1 MNVRHMTSM
10 AGVAAALAVALLGFG
25 SSVEGQ
31 SRMLPTAVDPNY
43 EQPRTAWGEPDLSGL
58 WETRAQTPMQR
69 SPELAEREF
78 LTEEEAILRLG
89 RGIDSSGD
97 DDFVT
102 EELETADVERF
113 SRADAPDDGRPGRR
127 IAGAEYNAF
136 WNSQVNDRLV
146 SLRTSQ
152 IVDPPDGRVPVYT
165 REALERYEARHKA
178 RMGRSESDGPEDREI
193 SARCLIRFG
202 LPLGEMNGGG
212 DGSTKEIFQTPGYVV
227 FVLQYQV
234 NRIVPLDGR
243 PHVGSGIRSW
253 YGDSRGHWEGNT
265 LVIETTNF
273 NDRQDGGPVLAAHGG
288 LFPHPHAHNYP
299 GTGENLRM
307 VERITHLDADNVEYR
322 YTVEDPDVFVRPF
335 TAVNVWTRDQERQD
349 RMFEYSCHE
358 HNYGMVNLLEGGRV
372 NPESAMDEARRDAA
386 VRTPHLEE
394 EWERRNQWEASQ
406 AADR

>member
-1 MNVRHMTSM
+1 MNVRRMTST
-10 AGVAAALAVALLGFG
+10 AGVATALAVVLIGF
-25 SSVEGQ
+25 SAVLDSQ
-31 SRMLPTAVDPNY
+31 SRTLPTAVDQNY
-43 EQPRTAWGEPDLSGL
+43 EQPRTAWGDPDLSGL
-58 WETRAQTPMQR
+58 WETRAQTPFQR
-69 SPELAEREF
+69 PPELATREF
-78 LTEEEAILRLG
+78 LTEEEAVVRMVN
-89 RGIDSSGD
+89 GIDSSGD

-102 EELETADVERF
+102 EELATADVQRF
-113 SRADAPDDGRPGRR
+113 ARADAPDDGRPGRR
-127 IAGAEYNAF
+127 ISGAEYNAF

-146 SLRTSQ
+146 SLRSSQ

-165 REALERYEARHKA
+165 REALERFEARHQA
-178 RMGRSESDGPEDREI
+178 RMERSESDGPEDREI
-193 SARCLIRFG
+193 SARCLSRFG
-202 LPLGEMNGGG
+202 LAFGEMNGGG

-227 FVLQYQV
+227 FALQYQV
-234 NRIVPLDGR
+234 NRIVPLDSR

-253 YGDSRGHWEGNT
+253 YGDSLGHWEGNT

-288 LFPHPHAHNYP
+288 LFPHGHAHNYP

-307 VERITHLDADNVEYR
+307 VERVTRLDVDNVEYR

-335 TAVNVWTRDQERQD
+335 TAVNVWTRDDERQD

-358 HNYGMVNLLEGGRV
+358 HNYGMVNLLQGGRV
-372 NPESAMDEARRDAA
+372 NPAEALEEALRDAA

-406 AADR
+406 PRDR